1 MGLGGRGS
9 GRAETGARVGGRV
22 SLVILVIL
30 VLLVSL
36 VSLYH
41 ISYSKRFLLVFYGSC
56 AGQRAREGQKR
67 EKKRRGTEGEA
78 GLEQAQAQAQ
88 AQEKRALR
96 PGP

>member
-22 SLVILVIL
+22 SLVILDSL
-30 VLLVSL
+30 DSL

>member
-1 MGLGGRGS
+1 MKRRRTAYDVNGSSASSMMGLGGRGS
-9 GRAETGARVGGRV
+9 GRAETGAQKRAHAWGGRV

-41 ISYSKRFLLVFYGSC
+41 ISYSKRFLLLFYGSC

-67 EKKRRGTEGEA
+67 EKKR
-78 GLEQAQAQAQ
+78 
-88 AQEKRALR
+88 
-96 PGP
+96 